1 MDTVEGSGRPP
12 RREGAGNR
20 QRIPFGRHGEYTLD
34 SLAAANLTPA
44 ETKHAQEAMEV
55 HRAYLTILDSLKYVV
70 GPDGAFHS
78 LVAIQPTVLAIAFHL
93 AKCGF
98 RQTGTRYV
106 APMPTSEPLWGGE
119 TRDGED
125 WHTPPEITWEN
136 VPRGRQ

>member
-1 MDTVEGSGRPP
+1 VDTVEGSGRPP

-20 QRIPFGRHGEYTLD
+20 QRIPFGRHGEYSLD

-44 ETKHAQEAMEV
+44 ETKQATEAMEA
-55 HRAYLTILDSLKYVV
+55 HRAYLGILDALKYVV

-106 APMPTSEPLWGGE
+106 APMPASEPLWSGKPQEREG
-119 TRDGED
+119 
-125 WHTPPEITWEN
+125 WHTPPTITYEN
-136 VPRGRQ
+136 VDRP